1 MNSELVLPFH
11 FEQSVNLAAPP
22 GVVFD
27 YADDFAHFGEHMMR
41 SSWMMA
47 GSRMRH
53 EFDGA
58 GGKAIGAK
66 VRLVGSIL
74 GAPLEIEEYVIE
86 RIAPLSKAWET
97 AGNPRML
104 ILSAYR
110 MGFEITPQA
119 TGCRL
124 RVFIDY
130 AFPPKGDGLWAGRI
144 AGGWYARW
152 CVRSIAVGAVKR
164 FGPVGSHSSEHS
176 SKPIQRS
183 TSA

>member
-1 MNSELVLPFH
+1 MNAELVLPNH
-11 FEQSVNLAAPP
+11 FEESVNLAAPP
-22 GVVFD
+22 SVIFD

-47 GSRMRH
+47 GSSMRY
-53 EFDGA
+53 EFDRA

-74 GAPLEIEEYVIE
+74 GAPLEVEEYVIE
-86 RIAPLSKAWET
+86 RMSPLSKAWET

-104 ILSAYR
+104 VLSAYR
-110 MGFEITPQA
+110 MGFEIAAQG
-119 TGCRL
+119 TGCRF

-130 AFPPKGDGLWAGRI
+130 AFPPNGMGLWAGRL

-152 CVRSIAVGAVKR
+152 CVRSIAVGALKR
-164 FGPVGSHSSEHS
+164 FGPLGSDAPEHS
-176 SKPIQRS
+176 SKALQRS
-183 TSA
+183 T